1 MNAGDSSVSS
11 SSILLAQPLQCE
23 LHSLPFKALNPTPGL
38 FPFVI
43 TELWERDV
51 RGFWKP

>member
-1 MNAGDSSVSS
+1 MNAEDSSVSS
-11 SSILLAQPLQCE
+11 PSILLAQPLQCE

-43 TELWERDV
+43 RELRERDV
-51 RGFWKP
+51 SGFWKP